1 MGSPCSSILTSSKE
15 YTSMKQTLIVI
26 GIWLISLLAGS
37 SVMAQSTNELD
48 YQPEEIGKLVV
59 SHIVKQRVK
68 WRYQRVCAYYGAC
81 KLSEAINEESI
92 LKKMEACYTPFLE
105 GKKSPRKGHV
115 DYNVFGIWPFEMYLQ
130 TGKEEYL
137 TLAKGLAD
145 DEFTKPRMDGLSE
158 YTRFWV
164 DDMYMV
170 GSLQVQAYK
179 STRDQIFLD
188 RAALTL
194 KVYCDSLQKE
204 NGLFFHR
211 EDVPFY
217 WGRGNGWA
225 AAALTE
231 VLMVLPEDHEY
242 YPSILEAYQSMM
254 ASLKDLQG
262 EDGMWHQLL
271 DYPDSYPETSCT
283 GMFLFAMA
291 SGLNKKLLPE
301 TEYKTTVVK
310 AWNALASYVNEKGKT
325 RNVCIGTNARNS
337 EMHYLKRLRKK
348 GDFHGQAAVLW
359 ASSAMAELIK
369 P

>member
-1 MGSPCSSILTSSKE
+1 
-15 YTSMKQTLIVI
+15 MKQTLLTFC
-26 GIWLISLLAGS
+26 GIWLL
-37 SVMAQSTNELD
+37 SVVTGVSIKAQSPTELEF
-48 YQPEEIGKLVV
+48 QPEEIGKRVV
-59 SHIVKQRVK
+59 SHIVEKRIK

-81 KLSEAINEESI
+81 RLSEAINDQSI
-92 LKKMEACYTPFLE
+92 LRQMEECYTPFLE
-105 GKKSPRKGHV
+105 GKSIARSGHV
-115 DYNVFGIWPFEMYLQ
+115 DYNVFGIWPFEMYRL
-130 TGKEEYL
+130 TGNEEYL
-137 TLAKGLAD
+137 TLAKDLAD
-145 DEFTKPRMDGLSE
+145 DEFKNPRKDGLSE
-158 YTRFWV
+158 YSRFWV

-179 STRDQIFLD
+179 STHDRVYLD
-188 RAALTL
+188 RAALQL
-194 KVYCDSLQKE
+194 KVYCDSLQKT

-231 VLMVLPEDHEY
+231 VLIVLPEDHEH
-242 YPSILEAYQSMM
+242 YQSLLGSYKNMM
-254 ASLKDLQG
+254 ASLKDFQG

-291 SGLNKKLLPE
+291 SGLNKQLLPE
-301 TEYKTTVVK
+301 TEYKATVMK
-310 AWNALASYVNEKGKT
+310 AWNALAAYVNDKGKT
-325 RNVCIGTNARNS
+325 RNVCIGTNAKNS
-337 EMHYLKRLRKK
+337 EWHYLKRLRKT

-359 ASSAMAELIK
+359 ATSAMAELMT

>member
-1 MGSPCSSILTSSKE
+1 MIKTAISFISIWIIALVT
-15 YTSMKQTLIVI
+15 
-26 GIWLISLLAGS
+26 GF
-37 SVMAQSTNELD
+37 SVRAQSPAELEF
-48 YQPEEIGKLVV
+48 QPEEIGKSVV

-81 KLSEAINEESI
+81 RLSEAINDQSI
-92 LKKMEACYTPFLE
+92 LHQMQECYTPFLDE
-105 GKKSPRKGHV
+105 KRTPHSGHV
-115 DYNVFGIWPFEMYLQ
+115 DYNVFGIWPFEMYRQ
-130 TGKEEYL
+130 TGNEQYL
-137 TLAKGLAD
+137 KLAIELAD
-145 DEFTKPRMDGLSE
+145 DEFKKPCEDGLST

-242 YPSILEAYQSMM
+242 YSSILEAYKSMM
-254 ASLKDLQG
+254 ASLKDYQG

-301 TEYKTTVVK
+301 TEYLTTVVK

-337 EMHYLKRLRKK
+337 ERHYLKRLRKK

>member
-1 MGSPCSSILTSSKE
+1 
-15 YTSMKQTLIVI
+15 MKQTIIAFHVI
-26 GIWLISLLAGS
+26 WILGLTSGDTLT
-37 SVMAQSTNELD
+37 AQSSTVLE
-48 YQPEEIGKLVV
+48 YQPEEIGKRVV
-59 SHIVKQRVK
+59 SHIVEQRVK

-81 KLSEAINEESI
+81 RLSEAIGEEGI
-92 LKKMEACYTPFLE
+92 LQQMEECYSPFLE
-105 GKKSPRKGHV
+105 GKREPRKGHV
-115 DYNVFGIWPFEMYLQ
+115 DYNVFGIWPFEMYRQ
-130 TGKEEYL
+130 TGKEQYL
-137 TLAKGLAD
+137 TLAKELAD
-145 DEFTKPRMDGLSE
+145 DEFKHPREDGLSE

-179 STRDQIFLD
+179 STHDTVYLD

-194 KVYCDSLQKE
+194 KVYCDSLQKD

-231 VLMVLPEDHEY
+231 VLMVLPEDHEH
-242 YPSILEAYQSMM
+242 YPSLKEAYTKMM
-254 ASLKDLQG
+254 ASLKNFQG

-271 DYPDSYPETSCT
+271 DYPESFPESSCT

-291 SGLNKKLLPE
+291 SGLNKGVLPE
-301 TEYKTTVVK
+301 NEYKVTVIK
-310 AWNALASYVNEKGKT
+310 GWNALASYVKDNGKT

-337 EMHYLKRLRKK
+337 EFHYLKRLRKT

-359 ASSAMAELIK
+359 ATSAMAELMK
-369 P
+369 APLK

>member
-1 MGSPCSSILTSSKE
+1 
-15 YTSMKQTLIVI
+15 MKQTVSKIW
-26 GIWLISLLAGS
+26 GIWIAGLIMGLPVL
-37 SVMAQSTNELD
+37 AQSSTDLE
-48 YQPEEIGKLVV
+48 YQPEEIGKRVA
-59 SHIVKQRVK
+59 SHILKPRIK

-81 KLSEAINEESI
+81 KFSEAIGDESI
-92 LKKMEACYTPFLE
+92 LHQMEASYKPFLE
-105 GKKSPRKGHV
+105 GKRSPRMGHV
-115 DYNVFGIWPFEMYLQ
+115 DYNVFGIWPFEMYRQ
-130 TGKEEYL
+130 TGNEVYL
-137 TLAKGLAD
+137 KLAGKLAD
-145 DEFTKPRMDGLSE
+145 DEFKDPRADGLSE

-179 STRDQIFLD
+179 STLVEVYLN

-231 VLMVLPEDHEY
+231 LLMVLPEDHEH
-242 YPSILEAYQSMM
+242 YPSILGSYKKMM
-254 ASLKDLQG
+254 ASLKDFQG

-271 DYPDSYPETSCT
+271 DYPESFPETSCT
-283 GMFLFAMA
+283 GMFLYAMA
-291 SGLNKKLLPE
+291 SGLKKGILPE
-301 TEYKTTVVK
+301 TEYKVTAVE

-337 EMHYLKRLRKK
+337 EWHYLKRLRKT

-359 ASSAMAELIK
+359 AASAMTELLE

>member
-1 MGSPCSSILTSSKE
+1 
-15 YTSMKQTLIVI
+15 MKQTGIFFI
-26 GIWLISLLAGS
+26 GFCLLGLLSGS
-37 SVMAQSTNELD
+37 SLMAQSSIDIE
-48 YQPEEIGKLVV
+48 YKPEEIGKRIAA
-59 SHIVKQRVK
+59 HIVKPCVK

-81 KLSEAINEESI
+81 KLSEAINDPSI
-92 LKKMEACYTPFLE
+92 LDQMEALYAPFLE
-105 GKKSPRKGHV
+105 GKRAPLSGHV
-115 DYNVFGIWPFEMYLQ
+115 DYNVFGIWPFEMYSQ
-130 TGKEEYL
+130 TGNEAYL
-137 TLAKGLAD
+137 KLALDLAD
-145 DEFTKPRMDGLSE
+145 DEFKKSREDGLSA

-179 STRDQIFLD
+179 STNDKVYLD

-225 AAALTE
+225 AVALTE
-231 VLMVLPEDHEY
+231 VLMVLPEDHKH
-242 YPSILEAYQSMM
+242 YQSLLGSYKKMM
-254 ASLKDLQG
+254 ASLKDKQG

-271 DYPDSYPETSCT
+271 DYPDSFPETSCT

-291 SGLNKKLLPE
+291 SGLNKGLLPE
-301 TEYKTTVVK
+301 TEYRALIIK
-310 AWNALASYVNEKGKT
+310 AWNALASYVNDKGKT

-337 EMHYLKRLRKK
+337 EFHYLKRLRKT

-359 ASSAMAELIK
+359 ATTAMAEFMK
-369 P
+369 

>member
-1 MGSPCSSILTSSKE
+1 
-15 YTSMKQTLIVI
+15 MKQAVI
-26 GIWLISLLAGS
+26 TFLGIWIIGLGNGF
-37 SVMAQSTNELD
+37 SVMAQSSTELEF
-48 YQPEEIGKLVV
+48 QPEEIGKRVV
-59 SHIVKQRVK
+59 SDIVEQRVK

-81 KLSEAINEESI
+81 KLSAAINDQSI
-92 LKKMEACYTPFLE
+92 LQQMEECYTPFLE
-105 GKKSPRKGHV
+105 GKSLAHSGHV
-115 DYNVFGIWPFEMYLQ
+115 DYNVFGIWPFEMYRQ
-130 TGKEEYL
+130 TGNEQYL
-137 TLAKGLAD
+137 TLAKELAD
-145 DEFTKPRMDGLSE
+145 DEFKNPREDGLSE
-158 YTRFWV
+158 YSRFWV

-179 STRDQIFLD
+179 STHDIVYLD
-188 RAALTL
+188 RAALQL
-194 KVYCDSLQKE
+194 KVYCDSLQKT

-231 VLMVLPEDHEY
+231 VLMVLPEDHEH
-242 YPSILEAYQSMM
+242 YQSLLGSYKNMM
-254 ASLKDLQG
+254 ASLKDFQG

-291 SGLNKKLLPE
+291 SGLNKQLLPE
-301 TEYKTTVVK
+301 TEYKAVVMK
-310 AWNALASYVNEKGKT
+310 AWNALAAYVNDKGKT
-325 RNVCIGTNARNS
+325 RNVCIGTNAKNS
-337 EMHYLKRLRKK
+337 EWHYLKRLRKT

-359 ASSAMAELIK
+359 ATSAMAEYTK

>member
-1 MGSPCSSILTSSKE
+1 
-15 YTSMKQTLIVI
+15 MKQQVLAFT
-26 GIWLISLLAGS
+26 GIWIIGMTTAF
-37 SVMAQSTNELD
+37 SVMAQSSTELEF
-48 YQPEEIGKLVV
+48 QPEEIGKRVV
-59 SHIVKQRVK
+59 SHIVDQRVK

-81 KLSEAINEESI
+81 KLSEAIDDPGI
-92 LKKMEACYTPFLE
+92 LQQMEACYAPFLE
-105 GKKSPRKGHV
+105 GKQIPHSGHV
-115 DYNVFGIWPFEMYLQ
+115 DYNVFGIWPFEMYRQ
-130 TGKEEYL
+130 TGKEQYL
-137 TLAKGLAD
+137 KLARELAD
-145 DEFTKPRMDGLSE
+145 DEFKNPREDGLSE

-170 GSLQVQAYK
+170 GSLQVQAFK
-179 STRDQIFLD
+179 STHDKVYLD
-188 RAALTL
+188 RAALQL

-225 AAALTE
+225 AAALAE
-231 VLMVLPEDHEY
+231 VLMVLPEDHKHFE
-242 YPSILEAYQSMM
+242 SLLESYKKMM
-254 ASLKDLQG
+254 ASLKDFQG

-291 SGLNKKLLPE
+291 SGLNKNLLPE

-325 RNVCIGTNARNS
+325 RNVCIGTNAKNS
-337 EMHYLKRLRKK
+337 EWHYLKRLRKT

-359 ASSAMAELIK
+359 ATSAMAELIK

>member
-1 MGSPCSSILTSSKE
+1 MKKTAITFLGIL
-15 YTSMKQTLIVI
+15 I
-26 GIWLISLLAGS
+26 ISLVSGFAAR
-37 SVMAQSTNELD
+37 AQSPAELEF
-48 YQPEEIGKLVV
+48 QPEEIGKRVV

-81 KLSEAINEESI
+81 RLSEAINDQGI
-92 LKKMEACYTPFLE
+92 LQQMQECYSPFLE
-105 GKKSPRKGHV
+105 GEKTPPTGHV
-115 DYNVFGIWPFEMYLQ
+115 DYNVFGIWPFEMYRQ
-130 TGKEEYL
+130 TGNKQYL
-137 TLAKGLAD
+137 NLAKELAD
-145 DEFTKPRMDGLSE
+145 DEFKNPRQDGLSE

-179 STRDQIFLD
+179 STLNKVYLD

-204 NGLFFHR
+204 NGLFYHR

-231 VLMVLPEDHEY
+231 VLLVLPEDHEY
-242 YPSILEAYQSMM
+242 YQSLLGSYKKML
-254 ASLKDLQG
+254 ASLKNFQG

-271 DYPDSYPETSCT
+271 DNPDSFPETSCT

-291 SGLNKKLLPE
+291 SGLNNDLLPE
-301 TEYKTTVVK
+301 SEYSATVLK
-310 AWNALASYVNEKGKT
+310 AWNALAGFVNDKGKT

-337 EMHYLKRLRKK
+337 EWHYLKRLRKT

-359 ASSAMAELIK
+359 ATSAMAEYQKMDDEQSICRK
-369 P
+369 K

>member
-1 MGSPCSSILTSSKE
+1 MNKTVKTFL
-15 YTSMKQTLIVI
+15 
-26 GIWLISLLAGS
+26 GIWMIGLLSAF
-37 SVMAQSTNELD
+37 SVMAQSSTELEFK
-48 YQPEEIGKLVV
+48 PEEIGKRVV
-59 SHIVKQRVK
+59 SHIVEQRIK

-81 KLSEAINEESI
+81 RLSEAINDESI
-92 LKKMEACYTPFLE
+92 LKQMEECYTPFLE
-105 GKKSPRKGHV
+105 GKKTPHSGHV
-115 DYNVFGIWPFEMYLQ
+115 DYNVFGIWPFEMYRQ
-130 TGKEEYL
+130 TGNENYL
-137 TLAKGLAD
+137 KLARELAD
-145 DEFTKPRMDGLSE
+145 DEFKNPREDGLSE
-158 YTRFWV
+158 YSRFWV

-179 STRDQIFLD
+179 STKDKVYLD

-231 VLMVLPEDHEY
+231 VLMVLPEDH
-242 YPSILEAYQSMM
+242 IHYQSLSAAYRKMM
-254 ASLKDLQG
+254 ASLKDFQG
-262 EDGMWHQLL
+262 KDGMWHQLL
-271 DYPDSYPETSCT
+271 DYPESYPETSCT

-291 SGLNKKLLPE
+291 SGLNKGILPE
-301 TEYKTTVVK
+301 QEYKATVMK
-310 AWNALASYVNEKGKT
+310 AWNALASYVNNEGKT

-337 EMHYLKRLRKK
+337 ERHYLKRWRKT

-359 ASSAMAELIK
+359 ATSAMVEYMK